1 MSILHGWIFWEMAL
15 SVCCWKIH
23 CGVQCAHLQ
32 WQQYLLPVSCGNH
45 IFVTLCVY
53 LHEWIFWEMAS
64 SVTLVYTVRI
74 HYAMAT
80 IVVVCVLLLLF
91 HSFIITS
98 YLWFLKIPMSLQ
110 QSLIQTCWFID
121 IFWEMV

>member
-1 MSILHGWIFWEMAL
+1 M
-15 SVCCWKIH
+15 
-23 CGVQCAHLQ
+23 
-32 WQQYLLPVSCGNH
+32 PVSLKFIYKHLPAGSLTNSGKWHQHLTTAKKPLFFCGNQ
-45 IFVTLCVY
+45 ITAPLCV
-53 LHEWIFWEMAS
+53 LQAWIFWEMAS

-74 HYAMAT
+74 YYAMAT

-121 IFWEMV
+121 TFWEMV